1 MIDLKDVS
9 RDYGGD
15 ERVVHAV
22 SGVSL
27 SVAEGE
33 FLAITGPSGCGKS
46 TLLHLLGS
54 LDTPTDGEIW
64 VDGAAVHEMDER
76 ARTRYRRDVVGMVF
90 QFFHLMPTMTVAEN
104 IALPLLLRGD
114 GRDGAMARALEL
126 ADMVGAGERVGHFM
140 HELSGGE
147 MQRVAV
153 ARALAHEPK
162 VLLADEPT
170 GNLDSVNAE
179 RVLGVFREIHERR
192 LATLVVVTH
201 SDVVAEAA
209 SMRVGMRD
217 GTIEA
222 LVGKRGEAG
231 SD

>member
-1 MIDLKDVS
+1 MIELREVG
-9 RDYGGD
+9 RDYGGE
-15 ERVVHAV
+15 ERMVHAV
-22 SGVSL
+22 SGVSIT
-27 SVAEGE
+27 VGKGE

-46 TLLHLLGS
+46 TLLHLLGG
-54 LDTPTDGEIW
+54 LDTPTRGEVW
-64 VDGAAVHEMDER
+64 VDGAPVHSMGER
-76 ARTRYRRDVVGMVF
+76 ERTLYRREVVGMVF

-114 GRDGAMARALEL
+114 GRERAMTRAGEL
-126 ADMVGAGERVGHFM
+126 AEMVGAGERAKHFM

-170 GNLDSVNAE
+170 GNLDSANAA
-179 RVLGVFREIHERR
+179 RILDLFRDIHERG

-201 SDVVAEAA
+201 SDVVAGAA
-209 SMRVGMRD
+209 SMRLRMRD
-217 GTIEA
+217 GAVEA
-222 LVGKRGEAG
+222 
-231 SD
+231 